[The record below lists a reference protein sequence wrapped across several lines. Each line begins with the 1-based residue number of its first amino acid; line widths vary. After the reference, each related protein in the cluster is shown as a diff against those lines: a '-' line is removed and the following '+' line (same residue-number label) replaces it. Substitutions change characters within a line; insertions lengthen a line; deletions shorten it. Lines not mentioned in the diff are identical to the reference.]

1 MTEYFTLLFGVCIG
15 LVAYIGLRIFS
26 DDRKR
31 LPLPPGP
38 KGLPLLGNLNDLPS
52 NGVLEAF
59 HWLKH
64 KDLYGPISSV
74 TVMGQTIVII
84 NDADLAFDLLD
95 KRSAKHSSRPTQIF
109 AGQMIGW
116 ENSLALSGYNDRFR
130 TYRKNMARII
140 GSKTAA
146 AQYDDLEETE
156 VGHFLLHVLDH
167 PDQLIDHIRKE
178 AGAII
183 LKIAYGYTA
192 EPFKEDLLID
202 MVGKA
207 MDDFGT
213 AAVPG
218 AFLVDV
224 MPFLRYLPDWIP
236 GAGFKKLARQWASEL
251 NDVAEKPY
259 AFVQHQLAHGKQ
271 DKSLLAQLFEAG
283 NATDEEKLTNKW
295 SAASLYAAGAD
306 TTVSAI
312 ACFFLAMSLFP
323 DTQKAAQDEIDRVV
337 GNDRLPTPA
346 DRPNLPYIEALV
358 KEVLRWHPVA
368 PMGLPHTSTAEDI
381 FAGYRI
387 PEGSMVMANIW
398 YFLHN
403 PDVYDEPMR
412 FKPERFLA
420 IDGQPEQDPRT
431 YVFGFG
437 RRVCPGRVLAE
448 NTLFLNIAQSLAVFN
463 VSTDENGSTREV
475 LFTPGIVSHPQSF
488 QATIVPRSVHHEKL
502 VRKLEQTH
510 PWETSD
516 SHILDSMK
524 TQN

>member
-1 MTEYFTLLFGVCIG
+1 MTESSTLLFGVCVS
-15 LVAYIGLRIFS
+15 LAAYIGLRIFS
-26 DDRKR
+26 NDPKR
-31 LPLPPGP
+31 FPLPPGP
-38 KGLPLLGNLNDLPS
+38 KGLPLLGNLKDLPPS
-52 NGVLEAF
+52 GVLEAF

-84 NDADLAFDLLD
+84 NDAELAFDLLD

-109 AGQMIGW
+109 AGEMIGW

-130 TYRKNMARII
+130 TYRKNIARII

-146 AQYDDLEETE
+146 AQYDDLEEAE
-156 VGHFLLHVLDH
+156 VSHFLLHVLDH
-167 PDQLIDHIRKE
+167 PGQLIDHIRKE

-183 LKIAYGYTA
+183 LKIAYGYRA
-192 EPFKEDLLID
+192 EPLKEDLLIN

-207 MDDFGT
+207 MDNFGT

-236 GAGFKKLARQWASEL
+236 GAGFKRLARQWASEL

-259 AFVQHQLAHGKQ
+259 AFVQHQISHGKQ
-271 DKSLLAQLFEAG
+271 DNSLLAQLLEAG
-283 NATDEEKLTNKW
+283 DSTDEEKITNKW

-323 DTQKAAQDEIDRVV
+323 NAQKAAQDEIDRVI
-337 GNDRLPTPA
+337 GNDRLPTFT

-368 PMGLPHTSTAEDI
+368 PMGLPHTSTVEDI
-381 FAGYRI
+381 FAGYLI
-387 PEGSMVMANIW
+387 PKGSMVMANIW

-403 PDVYDEPMR
+403 PEVYDEPMR
-412 FKPERFLA
+412 FKPERFLP
-420 IDGQPEQDPRT
+420 IDGQPEQDPRA

-437 RRVCPGRVLAE
+437 RRLCPGRVLAE

-463 VSTDENGSTREV
+463 VSTHENATTREV
-475 LFTPGIVSHPQSF
+475 LFTPGIVSHPESF
-488 QATIVPRSVHHEKL
+488 QATITPRSVHHEKL
-502 VRKLEQTH
+502 IRRLEQKH

-516 SHILDSMK
+516 SHILYSMK